1 MVNRNLSNLQRDSP
15 GGGGGDGGGDDDG
28 LMRRRAED
36 ETDGETAASADAADP
51 GAAVPTLEELRDIR
65 AATTGDSDTSGGD
78 DGSTDDTPAVDA
90 ESRDPRD
97 TRGGL
102 DALSP
107 TELAT
112 SRARQDIQ
120 ENTAATLRAD
130 DFSVRTQQTDAG
142 VTAEAGLR
150 ATGIGREI
158 AAGVEDETALD
169 RGEDFSVTPPQDGG
183 EADVELTDSG
193 RQELREQRREDT
205 VVDTAA
211 DTVSGVLGGLPGSDA
226 VTDAGEAL
234 ADVESDLTKP
244 FRSAAGDIGDA
255 VGDAPGVSATV
266 DTVTTAGDTVGDLS
280 SDAATGL
287 QNRVLK
293 PAAGPS
299 ARGVELVGQA
309 VNPTTSADDPL
320 DPEPETAPGQLLE
333 GAFVGGGRSA
343 ADVTA
348 GAPALAIGAA
358 ETTGSAVA
366 TASEEIGDDG
376 VLGGSLDAA
385 QAGVSATVASGADL
399 ETSARER
406 PGQTAGGLL
415 AGAGVGAGAAKAGR
429 LLARRGPDAAR
440 RARDE
445 FESFLDDERG
455 QFDPGSD
462 EQVQITKQD
471 QRSDVDDRLADIQA
485 LDRDLEPREARQVA
499 KSQLRDEAGSLDAI
513 APSQQARQTAIERRA
528 AELQL
533 RLRADR
539 DDMAFDRA
547 VPESQRFEAIE
558 QQRTRLFDDG
568 GQERE
573 RQATTAGRER
583 ETQATGADTALF
595 GREQTAA
602 AATAPAGEGAAELA
616 ADLPRPER
624 DQGSGAGVVGEAFAA
639 PPGDGQQTGLF
650 DARADRDRETD
661 TAFAAPPRDGQQVGD
676 LFDAGRETD
685 TDTGLVTPAPQR
697 EATDLVSPPDQQT
710 DLVVTPPE
718 PQTQTTPD
726 PTPSAGPPQL
736 AFDRPERRP
745 PTPGGGNDPEDDPL
759 FFDDDDSAESPFT
772 NPVATAE
779 EVLSSDVE
787 GGGLTGA
794 NGSSSAPIGG
804 ER

>member
-1 MVNRNLSNLQRDSP
+1 MVNRNLVNLARKSS
-15 GGGGGDGGGDDDG
+15 GGGGGGGGGGEDTRRRDDDE
-28 LMRRRAED
+28 AK
-36 ETDGETAASADAADP
+36 TAMSTKPDDI
-51 GAAVPTLEELRDIR
+51 GVAVPTLDELRDLR
-65 AATTGDSDTSGGD
+65 RGGGGEQ
-78 DGSTDDTPAVDA
+78 DGGGAETDTPAVDA
-90 ESRDPRD
+90 DSRDPRD
-97 TRGGL
+97 TQGGL

-107 TELAT
+107 TELAE
-112 SRARQDIQ
+112 SRARQDLQ
-120 ENTAATLRAD
+120 ENTSATLRAD
-130 DFSVRTQQTDAG
+130 DFDVRTQQTDAG
-142 VTAEAGLR
+142 VTAEADLR

-158 AAGVEDETALD
+158 GASVEDETGLD
-169 RGEDFSVTPPQDGG
+169 RGEDFTVTSPGGG

-193 RQELREQRREDT
+193 RQALREQRREDT

-226 VTDAGEAL
+226 VTDAGETL
-234 ADVESDLTKP
+234 ADVESGLTKP

-333 GAFVGGGRSA
+333 GAFVGGGRAA
-343 ADVTA
+343 ADVTV

-366 TASEEIGDDG
+366 TTSEEIGDDG

-429 LLARRGPDAAR
+429 LLSRRGPDAAR

-445 FESFLDDERG
+445 FESFLEDERG
-455 QFDPGSD
+455 QFDPTTD
-462 EQVQITKQD
+462 EQVQITKQE

-513 APSQQARQTAIERRA
+513 APSQQARQAAIERRA

-573 RQATTAGRER
+573 SQATTAGRER
-583 ETQATGADTALF
+583 ETQATAAADTALF
-595 GREQTAA
+595 GREQATAA
-602 AATAPAGEGAAELA
+602 ATVPAGEGAAELA
-616 ADLPRPER
+616 ADLPRPGR
-624 DQGSGAGVVGEAFAA
+624 DQGSGAGVVDEAFAA
-639 PPGDGQQTGLF
+639 PPAGGQQTGLF
-650 DARADRDRETD
+650 DVRPDRDRDTD
-661 TAFAAPPRDGQQVGD
+661 TAFATPPRDGQQVGD
-676 LFDAGRETD
+676 LFDGGQETD

-710 DLVVTPPE
+710 DIALTPPE

-726 PTPSAGPPQL
+726 PTPPAGPPQL

-745 PTPGGGNDPEDDPL
+745 PTPGGGNDPEDGPL

-772 NPVATAE
+772 NPVAT
-779 EVLSSDVE
+779 VDDLLDGPDRTPFDRD
-787 GGGLTGA
+787 GGNIDDLG
-794 NGSSSAPIGG
+794 
-804 ER
+804 R